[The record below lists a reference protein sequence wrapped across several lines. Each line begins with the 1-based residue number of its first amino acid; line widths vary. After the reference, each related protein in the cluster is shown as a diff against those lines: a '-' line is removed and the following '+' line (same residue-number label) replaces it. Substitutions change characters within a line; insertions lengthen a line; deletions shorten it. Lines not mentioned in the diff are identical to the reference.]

1 MNREN
6 IFAASFRVMGAF
18 TGYNTHTTKTSETCV
33 LYADAFVSNGKQALT
48 ELYDPGTC
56 PVG

>member
-1 MNREN
+1 
-6 IFAASFRVMGAF
+6 MGAF